1 MKGALKL
8 EGLAGL
14 KKALDDLPKA
24 TSRNVQRRVLLKRA
38 QIVVDAARAKAPVR
52 LGHLRRSIIAT
63 TKRPAGRATAS
74 RRAFAAAGGGAAGRA
89 ASKAAGASMVEVFVG
104 PGRHPQAGQQEF
116 GNRNHP
122 PQRRQFRRVAARES
136 IERRVSAC
144 EPNCDVACQRFAAL
158 VESGKSDTLG
168 DSAEMWDVADTKPR

>member
-1 MKGALKL
+1 MQTGLKL

-24 TSRNVQRRVLLKRA
+24 TSKNVQRRVLLKRA
-38 QIVVDAARAKAPVR
+38 QIVVDSAKAKAPVR

-63 TKRPAGRATAS
+63 TKRPAGRASAS

-122 PQRRQFRRVAARES
+122 PHPYLRPAWDESQRRVLDGIADDMWAEIAKAGARLAKKAARAK
-136 IERRVSAC
+136 R
-144 EPNCDVACQRFAAL
+144 
-158 VESGKSDTLG
+158 
-168 DSAEMWDVADTKPR
+168 

>member
-1 MKGALKL
+1 MQGALKL

-14 KKALDDLPKA
+14 KKALDNLPKA
-24 TSRNVQRRVLLKRA
+24 TSKNVQRRVLLKRA
-38 QIVVDAARAKAPVR
+38 QLVVDSAKAKAPVR

-63 TKRPAGRATAS
+63 TKRPAGRASAS

-116 GNRNHP
+116 GNRRHP
-122 PQRRQFRRVAARES
+122 PRPYLRPAWDENQRRVLDGIADDMWAEISKASARLAKKAAR
-136 IERRVSAC
+136 A
-144 EPNCDVACQRFAAL
+144 
-158 VESGKSDTLG
+158 K
-168 DSAEMWDVADTKPR
+168 K

>member
-122 PQRRQFRRVAARES
+122 PHPYLRPAFDENRQRLIKGLADDMWAEIAKASARLAKKAAR
-136 IERRVSAC
+136 A
-144 EPNCDVACQRFAAL
+144 
-158 VESGKSDTLG
+158 K
-168 DSAEMWDVADTKPR
+168 K

>member
-1 MKGALKL
+1 MQGGLKL
-8 EGLAGL
+8 EGMAGL

-24 TSRNVQRRVLLKRA
+24 TSKNVQRRVLLKRA
-38 QIVVDAARAKAPVR
+38 QLVVDSAKAKAPVR

-63 TKRPAGRATAS
+63 TKRPAGRASAS

-89 ASKAAGASMVEVFVG
+89 ASKAVGAAMVEVFVG

-122 PQRRQFRRVAARES
+122 PQPFLRPAFDENRERLIRGLADDMWQEIAKASARLAKKAAR
-136 IERRVSAC
+136 
-144 EPNCDVACQRFAAL
+144 
-158 VESGKSDTLG
+158 GK
-168 DSAEMWDVADTKPR
+168 